1 MGIRL
6 LVAATAIALMPWSAG
21 AQVGT
26 ADLDDFQ
33 LARAQDLV
41 DLCSAEPGHPLHVE
55 AKQFC
60 FGFFSGVYFY
70 HDAMAT
76 GTDFGRIVCPEERVT
91 RDDAVEMFLA
101 WAAANPE
108 HLATDQP
115 AEAVIRA
122 ALDKFGPCDE

>member
-1 MGIRL
+1 MARWL
-6 LVAATAIALMPWSAG
+6 AAAAVVAFLPWSAS

-26 ADLDDFQ
+26 ADLDDF
-33 LARAQDLV
+33 LMVTAQDLV
-41 DLCSAEPGHPLHVE
+41 DLCSAEPGNPLFIE

-60 FGFFSGVYFY
+60 YGFFSGVMYY

-91 RDDAVEMFLA
+91 REEAVSMFLA
-101 WAAANPE
+101 WAADNPE

-122 ALDKFGPCDE
+122 ALDKWGPCEE